1 MKNKIIALMLS
12 LCLLIGLCGCAT
24 SKNPNSNKDNKKPE
38 NNKNTTISIA
48 YNGTDSFNPFI
59 AETSLNRNV
68 ATLIFDSLFFID
80 NNYNLQ
86 NNLAESYEIDG
97 KVCTVKIKNT
107 VFSDGTVLTAEDVIY
122 SFKTAKSASGRYKQ
136 QLKSIIDVSAN
147 GSEITFTCSK
157 NDPYMLNLLTF
168 PIIKKESD
176 KLTDEDKIALPPIG
190 CGRYSLSD
198 DKTTLIA
205 NKKWHGGK
213 LNIKTIRLINAPDR
227 ESLSHA
233 VEIGAID
240 IYYTD
245 LSDGTILRMSGT
257 RQDVN
262 LNNLVYIG
270 INHSRSLMQ
279 NSNMRQ
285 AISAAIDRTKICES
299 AYFTNAVAATGIFNP
314 SWTPTKSIQSIETS
328 ANSEISIENLE
339 EIGYNK
345 KDNGVYYENANGD
358 TITVRLLVN
367 KENQFRL
374 NLANMVVNQ
383 LKSVG
388 IKVIVDKVP
397 YKNYVTLLKQGDFD
411 LYIGEVNI
419 LDNMDVTELLCAG
432 GKAAYGIKKDDTTNK
447 TTQDMIKSFYDGKAT
462 VADIAAYAI
471 SEMPIIPICY
481 RTGVL
486 LCSEDVI
493 VKTEAC
499 SGNIYFPINT
509 MKIN

>member
-1 MKNKIIALMLS
+1 MKNRIIALL
-12 LCLLIGLCGCAT
+12 LCLSCLIGLCACG
-24 SKNPNSNKDNKKPE
+24 SNGSSNKNKDE
-38 NNKNTTISIA
+38 AAQNGGKNTTVSIA
-48 YNGTDSFNPFI
+48 YNNTDSFNPYV

-68 ATLIFDSLFFID
+68 AALIFDSLFYID
-80 NNYNLQ
+80 NDYNLQ
-86 NNLAESYEIDG
+86 NNLADSYEINE
-97 KVCTVKIKNT
+97 KVCTVTLKSAT
-107 VFSDGTVLTAEDVIY
+107 FSDGTALTADDVVY
-122 SFKTAKSASGRYKQ
+122 SFNAAKNSSKRYKQ
-136 QLKSIIDVSAN
+136 QLKSIVDATAN
-147 GSEITFTCSK
+147 GNTVTFTCSK
-157 NDPYMLNLLTF
+157 IDAYMVNLLTF
-168 PIIKKESD
+168 PIIKKGSD
-176 KLTDEDKIALPPIG
+176 KLTNEDKIAFPPIG
-190 CGRYSLSD
+190 CGRYTLSQ
-198 DKTTLIA
+198 DKTTLTA

-213 LNIKTIRLINAPDR
+213 LSIKTIRLINAPDQ

-262 LNNLVYIG
+262 LNNLVYVG
-270 INHSRSLMQ
+270 INHSSSLMK
-279 NSNMRQ
+279 NNNMRQ
-285 AISAAIDRTKICES
+285 AISAALDRKKICES
-299 AYFTNAVAATGIFNP
+299 AYFTNAVPATGIFNP
-314 SWTPTKSIQSIETS
+314 AWEPTKSIQTIQTS

-367 KENQFRL
+367 SENQFRL
-374 NLANMVVNQ
+374 NLADMVVAQ

-388 IKVIVDKVP
+388 IKVIVDKVS
-397 YKNYVTLLKQGDFD
+397 YKKYVTRLKQGNFD

-419 LDNMDVTELLCAG
+419 LDNMDMTELLCAG
-432 GKAAYGIKKDDTTNK
+432 GKAAYGIKKSDTTNK
-447 TTQDMIKSFYDGKAT
+447 TTQNMIKSFYSGKAT

-486 LCSEDVI
+486 LCCEDVTP
-493 VKTEAC
+493 VSQAY
-499 SGNIYFPINT
+499 SGNIYYPVNS